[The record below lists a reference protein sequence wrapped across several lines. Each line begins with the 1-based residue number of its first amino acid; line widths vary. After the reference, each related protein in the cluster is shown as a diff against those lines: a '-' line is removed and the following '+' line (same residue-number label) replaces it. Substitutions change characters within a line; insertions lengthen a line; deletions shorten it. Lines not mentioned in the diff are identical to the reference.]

1 MALMVTESC
10 RHTNQLG
17 TSKKNKTYI
26 ITSKNKNLH
35 YAAPECVTTQP
46 DVDSIALRVLLEKM
60 LYLIAPLD
68 TNLLPLPAH
77 EIASRVK
84 QHQGVV
90 SECDGNMNEKL
101 LQDSA
106 AATQTTRNP
115 QWQWLAG
122 AVVRWN

>member
-1 MALMVTESC
+1 MPQPE
-10 RHTNQLG
+10 HPP
-17 TSKKNKTYI
+17 TYI
-26 ITSKNKNLH
+26 DKVVE
-35 YAAPECVTTQP
+35 A
-46 DVDSIALRVLLEKM
+46 R
-60 LYLIAPLD
+60 
-68 TNLLPLPAH
+68 PAH

-122 AVVRWN
+122 AGVRWN